1 MPEYIRPGTVS
12 STLAVTPAAIEVH
25 NTVRWGKPDIRI
37 DIKFASGSGRTLCR
51 SLAWLKRRNA
61 AHQRVEVPRPST
73 EVQKGNLDREATFPS
88 ETSGAHMPVLDLNK
102 VAGAGFAALVLGGST
117 LVSPA
122 VAVAA
127 DLPPYFE
134 DQGAV
139 LERPPVRSRLAVE
152 ETYIAP
158 PVEHRIVGR
167 RVIEQGFVGGYE
179 GPALVPQQPLPIV
192 PLEYSDGFEGPAL
205 VPPRNVPIVS
215 GQPVLPPP
223 VYQERVVGIPAP
235 VEECRVVVR
244 KRIDA
249 YGDVTVRRTRICD

>member
-1 MPEYIRPGTVS
+1 M
-12 STLAVTPAAIEVH
+12 
-25 NTVRWGKPDIRI
+25 
-37 DIKFASGSGRTLCR
+37 
-51 SLAWLKRRNA
+51 
-61 AHQRVEVPRPST
+61 RV
-73 EVQKGNLDREATFPS
+73 F
-88 ETSGAHMPVLDLNK
+88 DLNK
-102 VAGAGFAALVLGGST
+102 VAHAGFAALVLGGST
-117 LVSPA
+117 LVSTA
-122 VAVAA
+122 AALAA

-158 PVEHRIVGR
+158 PVEHRVIDR
-167 RVIEQGFVGGYE
+167 RVIERRFVGGYE

-192 PLEYSDGFEGPAL
+192 PLEESEGFEGPAL

-215 GQPVLPPP
+215 VQPVLPPP
-223 VYQERVVGIPAP
+223 IYQESVVGIPTP
-235 VEECRVVVR
+235 VEECRVVLT